1 MKRHWRS
8 GGAVS
13 EILSMMYIII
23 ISTTIIGTL
32 LVWAPQQLNEKKDAI
47 RIESIHNQFTTFN
60 NAIDELLNRGVGSTK
75 SVELISDTG
84 YLESSS
90 QGTRMVLYHS
100 ITESGSPL
108 SSTDD
113 FSFRV
118 SGLEYDK
125 NDPDD
130 HTFTYIQES
139 LPSSFI
145 KYLNDND
152 KKIRMTGTDLE
163 TGNPLFSNDYLY
175 SEVTVI
181 SEAQPLFINF
191 FDNTQIVS
199 SSEATWKWD
208 FDYTNQ
214 EQMNENPSVDST
226 SQNPSMQKYT
236 AWGRYTTL
244 LTVTDRWGQEVQVI
258 NDVIIEPSTY
268 GGVVAGFTYFVEEA
282 PLTHGSRHSNIAYTG
297 REVTFESESFIPSS
311 VSPTY
316 TWDFGDDSPLSVGSV
331 NPSHTY
337 STPGRYQVKLTVT
350 PDNPDD
356 PLLSSV
362 THYITVLNSPPI
374 AEFSSDA
381 TADSKKNVNDVVTFV
396 DTSYDIPDEAKT
408 GWQWSWDFDYTT
420 EEFLGM
426 PPSVDST
433 LQNPTHVYTSAGT
446 YTVALIVTDS
456 LGAVSDIK
464 THDIV
469 IGDGITNPDGTLT
482 NPFVGA
488 GFTYMGDTP
497 WGSER
502 LKSSKI
508 MTEGYLGLTPEYIL
522 PNDQDPVEPDEGYW
536 SYEDWLTFSHET
548 GGMLRLTIPDALFP
562 QGADVQTKTSVT
574 YKVGWYTDDQGSIQ
588 YVSKS
593 HIITIWQREPYAD
606 FSYKV
611 VHQSIVDTKDRMG
624 NPVSLRGS
632 VQIDITIPYN
642 TKYVSLG
649 LNYNPSTDLEWVL
662 AGRIFLFDL
671 GYLRYATPQGQTSQ
685 AVVFENGAILIE
697 DQQSGFIAKNPKFYD
712 ESRAEGIGTELVHIQ
727 GTTKDFVI
735 HVVQLKGPQQTT
747 SFMGTPIGLK
757 CTLLASTVVEPSVIY
772 QNRLRIQLF
781 GDTAQIWRDF
791 LINNHGFSVEKY
803 YPENIIYGSSYG
815 STLMLARSVFQLEF
829 K

>member
-8 GGAVS
+8 GDAVS
-13 EILSMMYIII
+13 EILSMMYILI
-23 ISTTIIGTL
+23 ISITIIGTL

-75 SVELISDTG
+75 SVELIGDTG

-100 ITESGSPL
+100 ITESGSPPY
-108 SSTDD
+108 STAD
-113 FSFRV
+113 FAFRV

-139 LPSSFI
+139 LPPNFI
-145 KYLNDND
+145 NYLKAND
-152 KKIRMTGTDLE
+152 KNIRMTGTDLE

-175 SEVTVI
+175 SEITVI

-208 FDYTNQ
+208 FNYTNQ
-214 EQMNENPSVDST
+214 EQMNKNPSVDST

-236 AWGRYTTL
+236 ALGRYTTL

-258 NDVIIEPSTY
+258 HDVIIEPSNY

-282 PLTHGSRHSNIAYTG
+282 PPSTYGYIYSNIAYTG
-297 REVTFESESFIPSS
+297 RDVFFESESFIPSS

-316 TWDFGDDSPLSVGSV
+316 VWDFGDGSPPSLGSV

-337 STPGRYQVKLTVT
+337 STPGRYPVTLTVT
-350 PDNPDD
+350 N
-356 PLLSSV
+356 LANSQSNFSV
-362 THYITVLNSPPI
+362 HYITVLNSPPI

-381 TADSKKNVNDVVTFV
+381 TSDSPKKVNEVVTFF
-396 DTSYDIPDEAKT
+396 DNSYDIPDKVKT
-408 GWQWSWDFDYTT
+408 GWQWSWDFNYTSQ
-420 EEFLGM
+420 EEYSGT
-426 PPSVDST
+426 PYEESAQKNQ
-433 LQNPTHVYTSAGT
+433 QNPTYVYTSAGN

-469 IGDGITNPDGTLT
+469 IGDGTADP
-482 NPFVGA
+482 VGA

-497 WGSER
+497 WGSGG

-508 MTEGYLGLTPEYIL
+508 MTGGYLGLTPEYIL
-522 PNDQDPVEPDEGYW
+522 PSDPVEPEEGYYW
-536 SYEDWLTFSHET
+536 SYDEDLLTYY
-548 GGMLRLTIPDALFP
+548 GDRIGMLRLAIPDELFP
-562 QGADVQTKTSVT
+562 KGDDVQTKTSVT
-574 YKVGWYTDDQGSIQ
+574 YKVGWYTDEEGSTQ
-588 YVSKS
+588 YISKS
-593 HIITIWQREPYAD
+593 HVITIWQREPYAD

-611 VHQSIVDTKDRMG
+611 VHQSIVDTKDTMG
-624 NPVSLRGS
+624 QPVSLRGS
-632 VQIDITIPYN
+632 VQIDILIPYN
-642 TKYVSLG
+642 TKWSSLG
-649 LNYNPSTDLEWVL
+649 LNYDSSTDLEWVL

-697 DQQSGFIAKNPKFYD
+697 DQQSGSIVKNPKFYD

-735 HVVQLKGPQQTT
+735 HVVQFKGPQQAT

-757 CTLLASTVVEPSVIY
+757 CTLLASTVVEPSVNY

-803 YPENIIYGSSYG
+803 YPENIIYSYGSYYG